1 MVVSLGPVAY
11 ATGSLCVGLRPRFPK
26 GSDILFQ
33 ISLIVGPETSEF
45 FANDWS
51 DVKLQ
56 IQALLNHYGYSLPS
70 PNDSF
75 EFWKERKGFEKGFWR
90 TPF

>member
-1 MVVSLGPVAY
+1 VPNCIPQEMWAALG
-11 ATGSLCVGLRPRFPK
+11 FPK
-26 GSDILFQ
+26 GSDIQFQ

-75 EFWKERKGFEKGFWR
+75 EFWKERKGFGKGFWKA
-90 TPF
+90 PF